1 MDTGMETNMDEM
13 EIAFGISELGDTPK
27 IRITP
32 NKIPTAPTIAEFKRL
47 PACAILA
54 ATKPPRRVNPSPHKN
69 EKPMPGTEWYHSVKA
84 TPVSSKLNPLN
95 IAIIP
100 VVMTKKRS
108 NAKVP
113 NQSARHP
120 IRMALRL
127 SVFKNL
133 SSSPDEEYICFKI
146 LCLPTS
152 RKFVSNFLYQSICG
166 PNRFPLPGKAY
177 HYQFPIL

>member
-1 MDTGMETNMDEM
+1 MDKK
-13 EIAFGISELGDTPK
+13 EIAFGISELGNTSK
-27 IRITP
+27 IKISP
-32 NKIPTAPTIAEFKRL
+32 NKIPTAPTNAEFNRL
-47 PACAILA
+47 PAFAIFA
-54 ATKPPRRVNPSPHKN
+54 ATKPPRRVNPSPHKD

-127 SVFKNL
+127 SVF
-133 SSSPDEEYICFKI
+133 I
-146 LCLPTS
+146 
-152 RKFVSNFLYQSICG
+152 
-166 PNRFPLPGKAY
+166 
-177 HYQFPIL
+177 